1 MGAAG
6 APLAGEPSLPEEGVL
21 WDVPLRRV
29 STRTCGPG
37 AAVLGDAGQSAS
49 GKGGEPLPRESE
61 ASNRECGCPPTLPA
75 LDAHQEGF
83 LFNGKKQTSSKGT
96 NIVQGRILGSLQM
109 TLTCVSPLT
118 SAMCAAQVLFL
129 QLEPFR
135 R

>member
-37 AAVLGDAGQSAS
+37 ASW
-49 GKGGEPLPRESE
+49 KRGEPLPRESE
-61 ASNRECGCPPTLPA
+61 ASDRDCGCPPTLPA